1 MAKEKTTKNETVPKK
16 AQEKNEDTIDSQTHR
31 RLLRFLNAARS
42 PRDLAFVPLNEFP
55 LTEPEPVLRRP
66 EVEEQQVEREKLLEF
81 AQARTI
87 LEARNQ
93 LSPLLGLRHIEQL
106 RDLIAQ
112 LGVEKFLDRLIACMG
127 PANFG
132 QWTQIGQI
140 ETDDGVQIDV
150 VHAAMLHTGWVM
162 FIEAGCGLPA
172 SRTPL
177 WNPFNRAEVEI
188 RLPVTPTD
196 NLYCSGH
203 SFLSDGRLLVV
214 GGGGDLGETPH
225 PNFGWLFD
233 PTNGPAGTWS
243 FTKDNFNNR
252 TFMHRDRWYPTLV
265 TLGDVPGRVLIAS
278 DHNPMEIYEEASGQ
292 FSLVTTPADRAF
304 DPRYP
309 GLHLLPGG
317 EVFFAPVGFRS
328 GGSSPADDAANEPSG
343 YFEFDNTNPLA
354 GAWTN
359 LEPNDR
365 TKGMSVLLLSP
376 TFPFAQVMIVG
387 GGNLNKSRTYQIIN
401 LSHLSPTWQP
411 AFPLPMTLGQI
422 EPTSRVNVNPV
433 LLPDGTVF
441 VSGGAPAG
449 EPSWIFNPTTNTWS
463 EMDEQPS
470 ERKYHSHA
478 LLLPTGEVMSCG
490 WHNNTIDVFSPPYL
504 FKGARPEITS
514 IPEVIHLGEEFE
526 VCSPQAYDIKKV
538 VLVRPMAPTHNTD
551 SEQRVVQ
558 LLFSFSKENT
568 LSVIAPNGWHPHATA
583 PRGWYMLFIINRK
596 GVPSVAKFVRLD

>member
-1 MAKEKTTKNETVPKK
+1 MANEKTPRNE
-16 AQEKNEDTIDSQTHR
+16 ATIDPKTHR
-31 RLLRFLNAARS
+31 RLLRFINAARS
-42 PRDLAFVPLNEFP
+42 PYDLAFAPQNEIPLA
-55 LTEPEPVLRRP
+55 EPEPVLRRP
-66 EVEEQQVEREKLLEF
+66 DVEEQLDREKLIEF
-81 AQARTI
+81 AQARDI
-87 LEARNQ
+87 LAARDQ
-93 LSPLLGLRHIEQL
+93 LSPLLGFAHLDQL
-106 RDLIAQ
+106 RDIIARQ
-112 LGVEKFLDRLIACMG
+112 GLEQYLDRLIDCMG
-127 PANFG
+127 RSTFG
-132 QWTQIGQI
+132 EWVGVGQI
-140 ETDDGVQIDV
+140 ETDDGEQIDV

-162 FIEAGCGLPA
+162 FIEAACGLPA

-188 RLPVTPTD
+188 RLPVPPTD

-214 GGGGDLGETPH
+214 GGGGDLGDTPH

-233 PTNGPAGTWS
+233 PAAGPAGTWN

-252 TFMHRDRWYPTLV
+252 TFLHFDRWYPTLV

-278 DHNPMEIYEEASGQ
+278 GRNPRMEIYEEATGQ
-292 FSLVTTPADRAF
+292 FSLVTTTGGDRAF
-304 DPRYP
+304 NPLYP

-317 EVFFAPVGFRS
+317 EIFFAPVGFAS
-328 GGSSPADDAANEPSG
+328 GGSAPADYPSNEPSG
-343 YFEFDNTNPLA
+343 YFEFDNTDNLK

-376 TFPFAQVMIVG
+376 TFPFAQVMTVG
-387 GGNLNKSRTYQIIN
+387 GGNLDKSRTYQIIN

-411 AFPLPMTLGQI
+411 AFPLPMAVGQTQ
-422 EPTSRVNVNPV
+422 PTSRVNVNPV

-490 WHNNTIDVFSPPYL
+490 WHNNTIEVFRPPYL
-504 FKGARPEITS
+504 FKDAQP
-514 IPEVIHLGEEFE
+514 VIESAPDIVHLGEEFE
-526 VCSPQAYDIKKV
+526 ICTPEAYEITKV

-558 LLFSFSKENT
+558 LLFNYAGENSLYAT
-568 LSVIAPNGWHPHATA
+568 APNGWHPHATA
-583 PRGWYMLFIINRK
+583 PRGFYMLFILNDE
-596 GVPSVAKFVRLD
+596 GVPSVAKFIRLD